1 MRHLGDILV
10 VVQWAVL
17 GLFYYLRLVFAKLKT
32 IRKLRAKMPQF
43 QPGLSADNIALASA
57 LIKKYDYHGPLA
69 LSWDDTELEPAIS
82 VFQKSK
88 DVCIIIGSVDG
99 ELLVQSYDDIE
110 RVLQKAQLN
119 KAEKVS

>member
-1 MRHLGDILV
+1 MRHLGDILAA
-10 VVQWAVL
+10 VQWAIL
-17 GLFYYLRLVFAKLKT
+17 GSFCYLRLVFAKLKT
-32 IRKLRAKMPQF
+32 VIRKLWAKMPHF

-88 DVCIIIGSVDG
+88 DVCIVIGSVDG

-110 RVLQKAQLN
+110 CVLQKAQLN
-119 KAEKVS
+119 KAEK